1 MQLVSPINA
10 TTCTPY
16 IGRQVCAVLVD
27 GTHVYGT
34 LSGVTAEGL
43 QFNMAYPGATVLSTQ
58 PEKAKKQLKAL
69 KKKAKTKAFPY
80 GPYAYPYGAFF
91 LPFAL
96 LSLLFLTPFF
106 FI

>member
-1 MQLVSPINA
+1 MQLISPINA
-10 TTCTPY
+10 ATCTSY
-16 IGRQVCAVLVD
+16 IGRQICAVLVD

-43 QFNMAYPGATVLSTQ
+43 QLSPAYQGATVLSTK
-58 PEKAKKQLKAL
+58 PAKAKKQLKAL
-69 KKKAKTKAFPY
+69 KHKAKTSFY
-80 GPYAYPYGAFF
+80 GGFGYPFGAFF